1 MFELLS
7 QTLQFLGK
15 ALPRRSFAARRRG
28 APTPAR
34 GQGSE
39 DGASASW
46 SRWLTTTSRLPS
58 LDSACK
64 RLQPLL
70 AYSRAGSAATWLHY
84 SACLPAKS
92 ARTFGQAAAQ
102 AATEGAATPAST
114 STTTPS
120 ISGASLGSLN
130 VVRNAGE
137 GDILRGLKV
146 GALTWTGEGRIRL
159 LLQRWSFEDTAFFQ
173 RLLPGQTVTL
183 RVEGIHSKK
192 GKCTVTL
199 LGTESPAPGQRPPPC
214 AHFHEGCSGCQFLHL
229 NPPYQWKAKQQL
241 VAHLLHELLT
251 AQRQQAQVDGIPCRE
266 PDVEPLV
273 RARSDT
279 QFSAKADLLVQ
290 HMHGKACIGLPPL
303 DGSSTLVSIERC
315 LRLAAPL
322 QEVYN
327 HLRATLLPLL
337 ESGKLRVLDSRSY
350 AGTLSGV
357 TLKLAARTVYMRVA
371 QPFPEAVIAGGLEGA
386 GASDREVLLRFKGHL
401 EDSTRPVLEELAVAL
416 SSLYPALK
424 AVTFQDVRRPHL
436 PDQVLYGKDFVLMTL
451 EGCRYRT
458 TGKAGQCTTAF
469 ARSLSHVYRIPPAP
483 VRSVVSAAVAEAAR
497 GGRRRLWTAFE
508 SGGIF
513 AVLLAPRFEKV
524 IAFAAG
530 ALDAEEARKN
540 YVLNGLQV
548 SDVVECKDSRW
559 GAHIKSNERG
569 IAANTKAQGS
579 RRVLGRLCGFHVVAA
594 YRSVAAAFAEHLGIQ
609 GHCEMPRGEAQRVGS
624 STRLS
629 SLCRSAVFRKRL
641 GDRLLARMHSFVLFA
656 ALACLILLRALP
668 QLQEQAS
675 GVGTPAELH
684 CADEE
689 ATGIQGSD
697 RTVFGDATEKW
708 RQRQPEAAAAA
719 GRDSAAC
726 PSTVRKTADAAAE
739 ATARPDILLL
749 APSRGGLPKASIFDE
764 TRRWL
769 KEGAVAYLVYVSHEQ
784 PAFARDAKVLLACG
798 YELEY
803 FRAFDVSPHR
813 TEVLSVS
820 SFSRKNIGRFGSNSA
835 EYVYGTKTKK
845 EKLRSRGCRVLYGIF
860 RGCLMMV
867 DAATHVAE
875 AGQRDCNSAAISEED
890 NAELLPVKTA
900 VLVEPGISL
909 VPS

>member
-1 MFELLS
+1 MVCTKDGALTAGSPQKSCGPRAVSITERSASLRGVA
-7 QTLQFLGK
+7 GK
-15 ALPRRSFAARRRG
+15 QASTEAHARRFSGRRG

-357 TLKLAARTVYMRVA
+357 TLKLA
-371 QPFPEAVIAGGLEGA
+371 EGA

-458 TGKAGQCTTAF
+458 TGRTRESFAG
-469 ARSLSHVYRIPPAP
+469 RWDLMHE
-483 VRSVVSAAVAEAAR
+483 VSAAVAEAAR

-609 GHCEMPRGEAQRVGS
+609 GHCEMPRGEAQR
-624 STRLS
+624 
-629 SLCRSAVFRKRL
+629 
-641 GDRLLARMHSFVLFA
+641 
-656 ALACLILLRALP
+656 
-668 QLQEQAS
+668 EQAS

-749 APSRGGLPKASIFDE
+749 APSRGGLPKE

-820 SFSRKNIGRFGSNSA
+820 SFSRKKA
-835 EYVYGTKTKK
+835 
-845 EKLRSRGCRVLYGIF
+845 
-860 RGCLMMV
+860 
-867 DAATHVAE
+867 DAAALWQPFATPSPRGYISVTRVSLASQGPSGLSGKLFDLLDGRQFPELDRTLEDSVATARNMYMALRLRRKSYVVGAVE
-875 AGQRDCNSAAISEED
+875 CSTGYFAAVS
-890 NAELLPVKTA
+890 
-900 VLVEPGISL
+900 
-909 VPS
+909 